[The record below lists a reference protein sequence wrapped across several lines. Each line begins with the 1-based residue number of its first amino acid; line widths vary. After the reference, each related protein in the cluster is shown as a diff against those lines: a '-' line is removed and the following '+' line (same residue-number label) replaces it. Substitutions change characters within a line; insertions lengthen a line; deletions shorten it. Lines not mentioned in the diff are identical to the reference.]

1 MPGESEQYWFLV
13 AAQIMLI
20 CVPLYGV
27 QSEVFHYALKGWWFV
42 AGIVW
47 VIWSAVKN
55 QGNGA
60 AGPVAA
66 PMAREQFA

>member
-1 MPGESEQYWFLV
+1 MPGEEDQYWFLV
-13 AAQIMLI
+13 AAQIMLM

-47 VIWSAVKN
+47 VIWTAVKRLPKP
-55 QGNGA
+55 GPGPAAIA
-60 AGPVAA
+60 AG
-66 PMAREQFA
+66 REQFA